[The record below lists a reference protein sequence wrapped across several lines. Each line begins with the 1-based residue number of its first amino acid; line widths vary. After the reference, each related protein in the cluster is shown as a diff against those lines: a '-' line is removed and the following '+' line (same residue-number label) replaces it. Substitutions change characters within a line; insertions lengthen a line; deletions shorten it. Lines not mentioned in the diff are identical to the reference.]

1 MIKKF
6 KEYLITNLKKWLGIK
21 EISENSIKS
30 IKEVDI
36 AKYIQEGI
44 KKFEE
49 ENKEEI

>member
-6 KEYLITNLKKWLGIK
+6 KEYLITKLKKWLCIQ

-30 IKEVDI
+30 TKEVDI
-36 AKYIQEGI
+36 AKCMQEGI